1 MPFLDSRR
9 VMFEMATTNCVLDII
24 RFSVSIN
31 DVGLSEHTNFLKSK
45 LAGLSPRLPDIY
57 SIYRFFAFEVRN
69 NGYF

>member
-1 MPFLDSRR
+1 MPFLDGRR
-9 VMFEMATTNCVLDII
+9 VIFEMATTNCVLDII

-31 DVGLSEHTNFLKSK
+31 GASLSEHTNFFKSK

-57 SIYRFFAFEVRN
+57 SIYRLFAFEVRN